1 MTLNKAILLVVLCTI
16 GWTAKAQKVDPKDV
30 YEHISYLADDKLKGR
45 RTGSRGAKL
54 AGKYIVQNFKDAG
67 LEPYGNRGYYYEVEL
82 KNRKNPHDLKSKEF
96 ELIDARNIVG
106 FLNNDAEYTIVV
118 GGHYDHLGLGH
129 DNNSLEANSKG
140 EIHNGADDNA
150 SGVAGIIEL
159 AYALSE
165 NNIKENYNFLFIAF
179 TGEELGLLGSKKWCD
194 DPTLELSKVNCM
206 FNMDMIGRLDPDT
219 KRLLVSGTGTSDKW
233 LKNINASNNYFS
245 LKLDSSGT
253 GPSDHTSFYNNNIP
267 VLHFFSGQHSDY
279 HKPSDDI
286 EKINLEGTVKIIEFI
301 YSIIMKTNDESKLK
315 FYKTKTKMSGKKS
328 AKFKVTLGIMPDYT
342 ADVTGLRIDGI
353 IEDRPAEK
361 AGILRGD
368 IILKM
373 GEVTIND
380 IYDYMKGLAKFKKG
394 QTAIILINREGKEM
408 NMEVTF

>member
-1 MTLNKAILLVVLCTI
+1 MKIKNAIIFVILCAVSF
-16 GWTAKAQKVDPKDV
+16 TAKAQKVDAKDV

-54 AGKYIVQNFKDAG
+54 AGKYIVRNFKDAG
-67 LEPYGNRGYYYEVEL
+67 LKPLGNRGYCYEVEL
-82 KNRKNPHDLKSKEF
+82 KNRKNPQDLKSKEF
-96 ELIDARNIVG
+96 EIIEARNIVG
-106 FLNNDAEYTIVV
+106 FLDNDAKYTIVI
-118 GGHYDHLGLGH
+118 GGHYDHLGLGY
-129 DNNSLEANSKG
+129 DKNSLEANSEG

-159 AYALSE
+159 AYALTE
-165 NNIKENYNFLFIAF
+165 NGIKENYNFLFIAF

-194 DPTLELSKVNCM
+194 DPTLELSKINCM
-206 FNMDMIGRLDPDT
+206 FNMDMIGRLNPDT
-219 KRLLVSGTGTSDKW
+219 KRLLVSGTGTSDTWVKT
-233 LKNINASNNYFS
+233 INASNDYFS

-253 GPSDHTSFYNNNIP
+253 GGSDHTSFYNNDIP

-279 HKPSDDI
+279 HKPSDDV

-301 YSIIMKTNDESKLK
+301 YSIIMKTNDEDKLK
-315 FYKTKTKMSGKKS
+315 FYKTKTKMSGKRS

-373 GEVTIND
+373 GDVVISD
-380 IYDYMKGLAKFKKG
+380 IYDYMKGLANFKKG
-394 QTAIILINREGKEM
+394 ETAKILINREGKEM
-408 NMEVTF
+408 KMSVTF